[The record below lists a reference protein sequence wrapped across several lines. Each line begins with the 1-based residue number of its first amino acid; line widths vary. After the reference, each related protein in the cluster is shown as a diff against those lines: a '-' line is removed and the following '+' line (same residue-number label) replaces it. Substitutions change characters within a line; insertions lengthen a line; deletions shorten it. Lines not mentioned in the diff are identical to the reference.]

1 MNLAFLFGACV
12 LVLLALGFLL
22 WPLLRR
28 TTAQPPQA
36 LLAIALSVGLPL
48 LALGLYGL
56 IGTPAALRSAANAQP
71 ATQVMAMDQA
81 IAKLRTHL
89 AEQPDDVQGWALLGN
104 AYRAMQQPAAASSAY
119 ERALA
124 LEPNNPDLLVA
135 AAEAASMARDDHVI
149 GDTGRARLQRALD
162 VSPDNQRALWLLGIS
177 EFQAGNFVAAQDAWE
192 TLLPLLDPASQQSV
206 IASVREQIA
215 NAAARSGESAGA
227 TGPIATKA
235 AAKVRIEVR
244 VELAPEL
251 VGKVPDGASLFV
263 FARAVDGPPVPLA
276 VARLPAVLPVETSLD
291 DSMAMT
297 PQARLSMHQ
306 QVTVQARISASGN
319 ALPQAGDLESKA
331 LPVSLDEAGAQA
343 TLTIDHILQDQQG
356 NAKRAGSE
364 QAVSR

>member
-1 MNLAFLFGACV
+1 MNLAFLFGACG

-48 LALGLYGL
+48 IALGLYGL

-71 ATQVMAMDQA
+71 ATQAMAMDQA
-81 IAKLRTHL
+81 ISKLRVHL
-89 AEQPDDVQGWALLGN
+89 AEQPDDVRGWALLGN

-235 AAKVRIEVR
+235 AKARIDVR

-297 PQARLSMHQ
+297 PQARLSMHH

-319 ALPQAGDLESKA
+319 ALPRPGDLESRAVPVALDKA
-331 LPVSLDEAGAQA
+331 PNRVV
-343 TLTIDHILQDQQG
+343 LTIDHVVG
-356 NAKRAGSE
+356 NKPNQADGVRKPGS
-364 QAVSR
+364 